1 MPTSSWLISEQPAA
15 IESLLAN
22 ERDWVFRNDDY
33 VETSLLVQNGRALW
47 VSTFPIL
54 VDWSSAESVKDVKID
69 LLLQDS
75 ENDSGPKIYHS
86 DEVVPQ
92 ENRWVQGHEHMGVR
106 HLPQS
111 AYKCTLRGSSSAVL
125 TQTAAYIVETQARRT
140 RSRKADDTSR
150 GVYGPKHQQSV
161 ALRTVRCFDWGRN
174 ALLRLD
180 KSRCYAEI
188 EAFTEL
194 PSHLTSQTTSDY
206 QYSQWTRHLFKRVM
220 SLEGTEGHPNEEDV
234 DPLWM

>member
-140 RSRKADDTSR
+140 KHRSVMGDSR
-150 GVYGPKHQQSV
+150 GAYGPEPQQTV
-161 ALRTVRCFDWGRN
+161 AFRTVRCFDWGRS

-180 KSRCYAEI
+180 KSRCHAQL
-188 EAFTEL
+188 EAFTAL
-194 PSHLTSQTTSDY
+194 PMCQTSQSTSDY
-206 QYSQWTRHLFKRVM
+206 SYSAWTRTLFERYM
-220 SLEGTEGHPNEEDV
+220 RWQGAEENSNGEEA
-234 DPLWM
+234 